1 MDFSI
6 ENILLIGSVLLFI
19 SIVASKTTGRLG
31 VPSLLLFLL
40 VGMLAGSEGIG
51 GIEFDNPEIAQ
62 ALGVIALVFIL
73 FSGGLDTTWNDVK
86 PVRWHG
92 LALSTVGVLIT
103 ASLVGILV
111 SQLSDFS
118 LLEGLLLGAIISSTD
133 AAAVFSIMRSRN
145 VGLKGNIRPLLEFE
159 SGSND
164 PMAYFLTISFIQLL
178 VNKEMTFLGLVPTFL
193 LQMSIG
199 AAAGLLMGKAM
210 VWVMN
215 KVKLNVDGLYSVL
228 ALAMILF
235 TYSATH
241 FIYGNGFLAVYL
253 AALVM
258 GRSNFI
264 HKRSLTKHFD
274 GQAWLLQI
282 IMFLALGLLVF
293 PSKMLPVFGI
303 GVLVSLFLIFI
314 ARPVAVFISLAFFKV
329 SFKEKALISWVGLRG
344 SVPIIFATFP
354 LIAGIE
360 KSEMIFNIVFFIV
373 LTSVALQGTTLH
385 LVAQWLGL
393 YKQEEVKMKNPLKLT
408 QSEDF
413 RNEMTELT
421 IPSNSMASGKAI
433 MELEIPHSIL
443 IVLIRRNG
451 KYITPRGSTVIEA
464 GDRLFV
470 MTDDKDEIKG
480 LNKYLC
486 SSKV

>member
-1 MDFSI
+1 MNLTI
-6 ENILLIGSVLLFI
+6 ENILFVG
-19 SIVASKTTGRLG
+19 
-31 VPSLLLFLL
+31 SLLLFVSIIVGKTSYKFGVPTLL
-40 VGMLAGSEGIG
+40 LFLAIGMLAGSEGIG
-51 GIEFDNPEIAQ
+51 GINFDNPKIAQ
-62 ALGVIALVFIL
+62 FIGIVSLNFIL
-73 FSGGLDTTWNDVK
+73 FSGGLDTNWNDVK
-86 PVRWHG
+86 PVLWQG
-92 LALSTVGVLIT
+92 LTLSTLGVLIT
-103 ASLVGILV
+103 AALVGVLV

-118 LLEGLLLGAIISSTD
+118 FLEGLLLGAIISSTD

-145 VGLKGNIRPLLEFE
+145 VGLKGNTRPLLEFE

-178 VNKEMTFLGLVPTFL
+178 VNKEMTFFSLVPTFI

-199 AAAGLLMGKAM
+199 AVAGVLMGKAM
-210 VWVMN
+210 VWVIN
-215 KVKLNVDGLYSVL
+215 KVKLNADGLYSVL
-228 ALAMILF
+228 VLAMILF

-241 FIYGNGFLAVYL
+241 FLKGNGFLAVYL
-253 AALVM
+253 AGLMM

-264 HKRSLTKHFD
+264 HKKSLTKHYD

-293 PSKMLPVFGI
+293 PSKMVPVIGI
-303 GVLVSLFLIFI
+303 GLLISLFLIFI

-354 LIAGIE
+354 LIAGLE

-385 LVAQWLGL
+385 WIAQWLGL
-393 YKQEEVKMKNPLKLT
+393 FKPEEVKLKNPLKLT

-413 RNEMTELT
+413 RNEMTEIT
-421 IPSNSMASGKAI
+421 IPSNSMVSGKAI
-433 MELEIPHSIL
+433 MELKIPQSVL

-464 GDRLFV
+464 GDKLFV
-470 MTDDKDEIKG
+470 MTDDKAELELLKG
-480 LNKYLC
+480 
-486 SSKV
+486 KV